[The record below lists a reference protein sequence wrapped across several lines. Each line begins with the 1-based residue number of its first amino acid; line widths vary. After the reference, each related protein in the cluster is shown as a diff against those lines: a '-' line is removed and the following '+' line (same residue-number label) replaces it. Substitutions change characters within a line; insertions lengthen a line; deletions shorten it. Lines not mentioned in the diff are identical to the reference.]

1 MARLNRRDQRSG
13 CPIATTLDIIGDRW
27 SLVVLRDLVNGKAR
41 FNEFLDSP
49 ERITTSVLA
58 DRLATLEAAGI
69 VHRAA
74 YQERPKRYAYKLTDK
89 GRGLHPVLQ
98 EICRWANEHYPDTWT
113 PPTQFM
119 KRS

>member
-1 MARLNRRDQRSG
+1 MARLSKRDHRSG
-13 CPIATTLDIIGDRW
+13 CPIATTLDIVGDRW

-41 FNEFLDSP
+41 FSEFLESP

-69 VHRAA
+69 IRRDA
-74 YQERPKRYAYKLTDK
+74 YQERPTRYAYKLTDK

-98 EICRWANEHYPDTWT
+98 EICRWANEHYPGTWA
-113 PPTQFM
+113 PPAKFM
-119 KRS
+119 NRP